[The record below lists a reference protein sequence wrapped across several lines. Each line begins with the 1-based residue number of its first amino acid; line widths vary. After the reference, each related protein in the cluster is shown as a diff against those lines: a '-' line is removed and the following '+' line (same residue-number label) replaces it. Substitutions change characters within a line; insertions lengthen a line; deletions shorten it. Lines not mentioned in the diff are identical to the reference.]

1 MQGEYLPP
9 RRREEREAGP
19 ALALFV
25 TTWRLMSKLIS
36 KYDILQSSKRKK
48 QVIFGS
54 LGSQIVLLILS
65 DTSSKSRYSRTS
77 DYERWIKRCQVKS
90 DPGPGMWFDCDK
102 HSSQNLEYFL
112 VMCDI
117 FYNVSDIH
125 WDLINGTGC
134 QATLDHVRYL
144 CCLPVSPYFAVLGH
158 LFGQFLRL
166 GPHHCTAHLIR
177 EKDGSPG
184 NWFIRLSQTKI
195 FWLAEISG

>member
-1 MQGEYLPP
+1 M
-9 RRREEREAGP
+9 RRIFATPEKREAGP

-65 DTSSKSRYSRTS
+65 DSKSRYTLKLAAMSDESNVVKLNRTRGRDVVWLWQTFFSKSGIFSCDVWHILQRLRHSLRFDKWHWLPS
-77 DYERWIKRCQVKS
+77 DVRPCQISVL
-90 DPGPGMWFDCDK
+90 PP
-102 HSSQNLEYFL
+102 
-112 VMCDI
+112 
-117 FYNVSDIH
+117 
-125 WDLINGTGC
+125 
-134 QATLDHVRYL
+134 
-144 CCLPVSPYFAVLGH
+144 CLSPYFAVLGH
-158 LFGQFLRL
+158 LFGQFLGL

-195 FWLAEISG
+195 FWLAEISGWI